1 MIPDLPLWLQ
11 DLNGIAGILSA
22 IAALV
27 AATRAG
33 RAARDAGTAAR
44 DAGKTAAQVSPNGGG
59 SMRDSVTRTEADV
72 SVIRASLEAL
82 TNISRSQGHQIG
94 EIRRDLTAAADRHE
108 TAVARLDR
116 AIERQSDRPGDGVA

>member
-1 MIPDLPLWLQ
+1 MTDVPVWLQ

-44 DAGKTAAQVSPNGGG
+44 DAGKTAAQVTPNGG
-59 SMRDSVTRTEADV
+59 STMRDSVSRTEADV
-72 SVIRASLEAL
+72 AVIRASLEGL
-82 TNISRSQGHQIG
+82 TNISRSMGHQIG
-94 EIRRDLTAAADRHE
+94 EVRRDLTAAVDRHE
-108 TAVARLDR
+108 DDIRRLDR
-116 AIERQSDRPGDGVA
+116 AVEQSRRPSDPST